1 MCVITKSSGSSTCTR
16 LTKGKAIT
24 MCGDR
29 ERVSYG
35 QRALNG
41 QISTSVIAVCG
52 QKAPTPSTVFKYVR
66 SFKCGKETAQL
77 VLLQNPLI
85 MVQCGQTQAPKETAA
100 MYIFRNWIFWG
111 SSCSLISNKI
121 ITSLQ
126 MRRVQKISRLPYRR
140 ILHFSAF
147 LISNIFSRLLQTPTL
162 NVCFSSKMNKNT
174 QNFR

>member
-1 MCVITKSSGSSTCTR
+1 LCVITKPSGSSTWTR

-29 ERVSYG
+29 ERVSCG
-35 QRALNG
+35 QRALND

-66 SFKCGKETAQL
+66 SFKCGKETAQWA
-77 VLLQNPLI
+77 LLQNPLI
-85 MVQCGQTQAPKETAA
+85 MVQWGQTQAPKEMAA
-100 MYIFRNWIFWG
+100 MYIFRNWICWG

-126 MRRVQKISRLPYRR
+126 MRRVQRISTLPYREY
-140 ILHFSAF
+140 S
-147 LISNIFSRLLQTPTL
+147 IFQL
-162 NVCFSSKMNKNT
+162 F
-174 QNFR
+174 